1 MRKVTLLDSDILIDV
16 SRQNPIALAYL
27 QTQRKKH
34 ETLAISTVTVMEL
47 LVGAR
52 NKMESEAIQKFLNQF
67 LHIHLTP
74 DVDRQ
79 AIAFLQQYRLSHGL
93 LIPDALIAATAVV
106 MNCPL
111 VSKNQRD
118 YRFITELTLL
128 TYPPS

>member
-74 DVDRQ
+74 DIDHQ